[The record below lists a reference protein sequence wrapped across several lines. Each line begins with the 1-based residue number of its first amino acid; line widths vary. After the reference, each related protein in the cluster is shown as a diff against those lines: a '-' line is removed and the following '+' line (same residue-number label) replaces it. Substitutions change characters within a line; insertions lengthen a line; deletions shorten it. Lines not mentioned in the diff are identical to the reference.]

1 MVSVEKW
8 AMWDSAVEVDVT
20 EGAALPTA
28 HALIAAAIDETEA
41 VCDLRRGDAEIHAV
55 NLAQGTPVKVTR
67 RMSALLRSALWA
79 ARMTGGAVNPLAD
92 NYSED
97 ESIPPVHPT
106 PTFEDVQLDGDV
118 VYAPWGA
125 SFDITGVAKADTV
138 DRAAQIV
145 AAELQCGVAV
155 RIGDVIA
162 TAGHAPAGGW
172 QIPVPDSEE
181 VELINGTA
189 MATARA
195 LELPSWE
202 PNQERPSTEW
212 AQVSVIADDA
222 VWAYAA
228 SEAALTP
235 GDKRHQNGLNSKSFA
250 LGSSTDPDACTQR
263 KVGSARP
270 PRESGPSALSA
281 VPLHQSICGCV
292 AEVAGCCF
300 GRERA
305 RPQFQCLRLAE
316 FDAPLIER
324 IDTPDSTFD
333 KYLVLVKRDQL
344 TDDRG
349 GQLLRQ
355 DSARRS
361 VAWHHLVRHQLRS
374 SAL

>member
-1 MVSVEKW
+1 MCSKGRTDMVSVEKW

-172 QIPVPDSEE
+172 QIPVPGSEE

-195 LELPSWE
+195 VELPSWE

-228 SEAALTP
+228 SEAALIR
-235 GDKRHQNGLNSKSFA
+235 GI
-250 LGSSTDPDACTQR
+250 
-263 KVGSARP
+263 SAIKWV
-270 PRESGPSALSA
+270 EQQEL
-281 VPLHQSICGCV
+281 
-292 AEVAGCCF
+292 
-300 GRERA
+300 RA
-305 RPQFQCLRLAE
+305 R
-316 FDAPLIER
+316 
-324 IDTPDSTFD
+324 
-333 KYLVLVKRDQL
+333 LV
-344 TDDRG
+344 DRSG
-349 GQLLRQ
+349 RVYATESWFGP
-355 DSARRS
+355 A
-361 VAWHHLVRHQLRS
+361 A
-374 SAL
+374 A

>member
-1 MVSVEKW
+1 VCSKGRTDMVSVEKW

-172 QIPVPDSEE
+172 QIPVPGSEE

-195 LELPSWE
+195 VELPSWE

-228 SEAALTP
+228 SEAALIR
-235 GDKRHQNGLNSKSFA
+235 GI
-250 LGSSTDPDACTQR
+250 
-263 KVGSARP
+263 SAIKWV
-270 PRESGPSALSA
+270 EQQEL
-281 VPLHQSICGCV
+281 
-292 AEVAGCCF
+292 
-300 GRERA
+300 RA
-305 RPQFQCLRLAE
+305 R
-316 FDAPLIER
+316 
-324 IDTPDSTFD
+324 
-333 KYLVLVKRDQL
+333 LV
-344 TDDRG
+344 DRSG
-349 GQLLRQ
+349 RVYATESWFGP
-355 DSARRS
+355 A
-361 VAWHHLVRHQLRS
+361 A
-374 SAL
+374 A

>member
-138 DRAAQIV
+138 DRAARTV
-145 AAELQCGVAV
+145 AAGLQCGVAV

-162 TAGHAPAGGW
+162 TAAHAPAGGW

-228 SEAALTP
+228 SEAALIR
-235 GDKRHQNGLNSKSFA
+235 GI
-250 LGSSTDPDACTQR
+250 
-263 KVGSARP
+263 SAIKWV
-270 PRESGPSALSA
+270 EQQEL
-281 VPLHQSICGCV
+281 
-292 AEVAGCCF
+292 
-300 GRERA
+300 RA
-305 RPQFQCLRLAE
+305 R
-316 FDAPLIER
+316 
-324 IDTPDSTFD
+324 
-333 KYLVLVKRDQL
+333 LV
-344 TDDRG
+344 DRSG
-349 GQLLRQ
+349 RVYTTESWFGP
-355 DSARRS
+355 A
-361 VAWHHLVRHQLRS
+361 A
-374 SAL
+374 A